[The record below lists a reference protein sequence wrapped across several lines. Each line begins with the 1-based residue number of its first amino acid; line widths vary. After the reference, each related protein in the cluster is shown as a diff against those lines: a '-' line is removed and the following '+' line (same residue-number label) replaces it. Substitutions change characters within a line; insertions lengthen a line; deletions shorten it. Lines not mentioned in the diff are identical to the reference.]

1 MQHENI
7 LNLEEVIFDFVSE
20 KPPQSF
26 ILYAGAGA
34 GAGKTHTL
42 HQVLKKIKE
51 KLLPALTRENKKLA
65 VITYTNVAC
74 DEIKERINYDTNF
87 FVSTIHSFAWSLI
100 EPFTKE
106 IKQIIYNNL
115 NVSLGEEE
123 LRLANAKD
131 QNNKTNIA
139 RKEKIRRIQQ
149 RLELIEGVKRFT
161 YNPNGTKIEKA
172 SLDHSE
178 VIEIFSRLLL
188 EKKSFRKI
196 LINKYPILF
205 LDESQDTYEKIIYAL
220 VETQQEFNNNF
231 IVGMFGD
238 NMQRIFTNNKNKLDI
253 YVPKSWQRP
262 QKTDN
267 WRCPKRVVDLINR
280 IRLEDDQFKQEAK
293 KEIVGFATCIIVDT
307 NKAIDKLAVEK
318 KVCEIMYEITNDEYW
333 KIDSEVKIL
342 ILEHHMAAIRSG
354 FYDFYKPLYDNAE
367 IKSNLNGAE
376 TQALRFLIGPFLDL
390 VSSIQSRD
398 EFNVIYILKNF
409 SEVFLKI
416 DEKENQLEYL
426 KEIRAKKDTLFEI
439 ISKNNSIRD
448 ILSYI
453 YENNLLNIPP
463 VLVQCLI
470 DDSGEVSPEVFSYGK
485 AINTNI
491 NNLFNYANYIN
502 GESSFSTHQGVKG
515 LEFDRV
521 MAILDDDEA
530 GGFLFDYEKFLGIK
544 DLSATDIKNESLGVD
559 SALSRTRRL
568 FYVICSRAEK
578 SLAVVCYT
586 KSPAFLKKRLI
597 EKEWFHEDEIHLI

>member
-7 LNLEEVIFDFVSE
+7 LNLEDVIFDFVSL

-26 ILYAGAGA
+26 ILYAGA

-106 IKQIIYNNL
+106 IKQIIYTNL
-115 NVSLGEEE
+115 NVSLEEE
-123 LRLANAKD
+123 GLRLANAKD

-205 LDESQDTYEKIIYAL
+205 LDESQDTYEKIICAL
-220 VETQQEFNNNF
+220 VETQKEFNSNF

-293 KEIVGFATCIIVDT
+293 KEIVGFARCIIVDT
-307 NKAIDKLAVEK
+307 NNAIDKLAVEK
-318 KVCEIMYEITNDEYW
+318 KVCEMMYEITNDEYW

-367 IKSNLNGAE
+367 VKSNLNGAE

-426 KEIRAKKDTLFEI
+426 KEIRAKKDILFEI
-439 ISKNNSIRD
+439 ILKNNSIRD

-544 DLSATDIKNESLGVD
+544 DLSVTDIKNESLGVD
-559 SALSRTRRL
+559 SAVSRTRRL

-597 EKEWFHEDEIHLI
+597 EKEWFHEDEIHLV

>member
-1 MQHENI
+1 MQHENNI
-7 LNLEEVIFDFVSE
+7 NLEEVIFDFVSA

-26 ILYAGAGA
+26 ILYAGA

-51 KLLPALTRENKKLA
+51 SLLPNLTIENKKLA

-74 DEIKERINYDTNF
+74 DEIKERVNYDNNF

-106 IKQIIYNNL
+106 IKEIISNNL
-115 NVSLGEEE
+115 NETLREED
-123 LRLANAKD
+123 LKLKKARD
-131 QNNKTNIA
+131 QNNRTNLA
-139 RKEKIRRIQQ
+139 RKEKIVRISQ
-149 RLELIEGVKRFT
+149 RLELIETVKRFT
-161 YNPNGTKIEKA
+161 YNPNGAKIEKA

-178 VIEIFSRLLL
+178 IIEIFSRLLL

-205 LDESQDTYEKIIYAL
+205 LDESQDTYEKIIHAL

-231 IVGMFGD
+231 IVGLFGD
-238 NMQRIFTNNKNKLDI
+238 NMQRIFNNNKNKLDI
-253 YVPKSWQRP
+253 YVPESWQRP

-280 IRLEDDQFKQEAK
+280 IRLEDDQFEQEAK
-293 KEIVGFATCIIVDT
+293 KEIVGFTACIIVDT
-307 NKAIDKLAVEK
+307 NNAIDKLAIEK
-318 KVCEIMYEITNDEYW
+318 KVCGIMYEITNDEYW
-333 KIDSEVKIL
+333 KIDSEVKTL

-367 IKSNLNGAE
+367 IKSNLNGAD

-416 DEKENQLEYL
+416 NEKENQLEYL
-426 KEIRAKKDTLFEI
+426 KEIRAKKDKLFEI
-439 ISKNNSIRD
+439 ILKNNSIRD
-448 ILSYI
+448 VLSYV

-470 DDSGEVSPEVFSYGK
+470 DDSGEVSPEVFSYGE

-491 NNLFNYANYIN
+491 NNLFNYENYIN

-530 GGFLFDYEKFLGIK
+530 GGFLFSYNKLLGIK
-544 DLSATDIKNESLGVD
+544 ELSERDLENETQGLD
-559 SALSRTRRL
+559 SAISRTRRL
-568 FYVICSRAEK
+568 FYVICSRAEQ

-586 KSPAFLKKRLI
+586 KEPNTLKDKLI
-597 EKEWFHEDEIHLI
+597 EKEWFLEDEIHLI

>member
-1 MQHENI
+1 MQHENNI
-7 LNLEEVIFDFVSE
+7 NLEEVIFDFVSA

-34 GAGKTHTL
+34 GKTHTL
-42 HQVLKKIKE
+42 HQVLRKIKE
-51 KLLPALTRENKKLA
+51 SLLPNLTIQNKKLA

-74 DEIKERINYDTNF
+74 DEIKERVNYDNNF

-106 IKQIIYNNL
+106 IKEIISNNL
-115 NVSLGEEE
+115 NETLREEE
-123 LRLANAKD
+123 LKLKNARD
-131 QNNKTNIA
+131 QNNRTNLA
-139 RKEKIRRIQQ
+139 RKEKILRISQ
-149 RLELIEGVKRFT
+149 RLELMDSVKRFT
-161 YNPNGTKIEKA
+161 YNPNGSKIEKA

-178 VIEIFSRLLL
+178 IIEIFSKLLL

-205 LDESQDTYEKIIYAL
+205 LDESQDTYEKIIHAL
-220 VETQQEFNNNF
+220 IETQKEFNNNF
-231 IVGMFGD
+231 IIGLFGD
-238 NMQRIFTNNKNKLDI
+238 NMQRIFPNNKNKLDV
-253 YVPKSWQRP
+253 YVPKNWQRP

-267 WRCPKRVVDLINR
+267 WRCPKRVVNLINR
-280 IRLEDDQFKQEAK
+280 IRWEDDQFNQEAK

-307 NKAIDKLAVEK
+307 NNAIDKLAVEK
-318 KVCEIMYEITNDEYW
+318 KVCEIMCEITNDEYW

-354 FYDFYKPLYDNAE
+354 FYDFYKPLYDNTE
-367 IKSNLNGAE
+367 IRSNLNGAD
-376 TQALRFLIGPFLDL
+376 TQALRFLIGPFLNL
-390 VSSIQSRD
+390 VSSIKSKD
-398 EFNVIYILKNF
+398 EFNIIFILKNF
-409 SEVFLKI
+409 SEVFVKI
-416 DEKENQLEYL
+416 AEKTNQLEYL

-439 ISKNNSIRD
+439 ISQNNSIRGV
-448 ILSYI
+448 LSYI

-470 DDSGEVSPEVFSYGK
+470 DDSGDVSPEVFSYGE

-530 GGFLFDYEKFLGIK
+530 GGFLFSYNKLLGIK
-544 DLSATDIKNESLGVD
+544 ELSERDLENETQGLD
-559 SALSRTRRL
+559 SAISRTRRL
-568 FYVICSRAEK
+568 FYVICSRAEQ

-586 KSPAFLKKRLI
+586 KEPNTLKDKLI
-597 EKEWFHEDEIHLI
+597 EKKWFDEEEIYSI